1 MSAITFVRYGG
12 NIYWGTVRRSRK
24 DDALLIIHHQFK
36 TQSRDQR
43 GRQSRDSRTGPHSC
57 KFTASLPGAA
67 EGLALVM
74 SYARHVLVELSSK
87 GILAH

>member
-1 MSAITFVRYGG
+1 MSEITFVQYGR
-12 NIYWGTVRRSRK
+12 NTYWGTARRSRK
-24 DDALLIIHHQFK
+24 DDALLIIRHQFE

-67 EGLALVM
+67 ERLAPVVP
-74 SYARHVLVELSSK
+74 YARHVLVELSSK
-87 GILAH
+87 SILAH